1 MPRFVFARG
10 GARAARRRRGSRC
23 SWPATTRRPPASR
36 SSPRRPARPDEDVE
50 PFADPYAWDP
60 ERADEFARRA
70 AAGNSHLL
78 YALSPG
84 GAVASAERTARWRPL
99 VERAA
104 EQAGVDA
111 DTLEGLVFLESAGR
125 ADARAPGGLESRG
138 RA

>member
-1 MPRFVFARG
+1 M
-10 GARAARRRRGSRC
+10 
-23 SWPATTRRPPASR
+23 
-36 SSPRRPARPDEDVE
+36 
-50 PFADPYAWDP
+50 
-60 ERADEFARRA
+60 RRA

-111 DTLEGLVFLESAGR
+111 DTLEALVFLESAGPAR
-125 ADARAPGGLESRG
+125 RPRARAGSRPRRG
-138 RA
+138 